1 MYNLFN
7 NYFEFRGAM
16 FIPKWIP
23 DLSTGDSVYSFKFNI
38 PFIGNQLR
46 LLPIIYTLTQIFST
60 KLTQPANA
68 AGAGGQNAM
77 TMKFMTYGMPIMFF
91 FLFYNAPAGLLLYWL
106 TSNVWQV
113 GQQMIINKKMA
124 KEKEAKA
131 VKTTAKPNKTLPPKG
146 KKR

>member
-60 KLTQPANA
+60 KLTQPAIQ
-68 AGAGGQNAM
+68 G
-77 TMKFMTYGMPIMFF
+77 
-91 FLFYNAPAGLLLYWL
+91 PARFRGDGEGDKL
-106 TSNVWQV
+106 V
-113 GQQMIINKKMA
+113 
-124 KEKEAKA
+124 A
-131 VKTTAKPNKTLPPKG
+131 VCP
-146 KKR
+146 